1 MRNPDATVRGGGG
14 GVETHAKARGGGQPA
29 TAQAPLTN
37 RTFLT
42 TSRSLGYHSTS
53 IAREGGAEAK
63 ERGREGGGKV
73 RAKVSRQELDKGGRE
88 KNRGQT
94 SQVQKGYEMEAKDD
108 I

>member
-1 MRNPDATVRGGGG
+1 MRNPDATVRGGGGG

-53 IAREGGAEAK
+53 IAREGRGAEAK
-63 ERGREGGGKV
+63 GRGREGGGKV
-73 RAKVSRQELDKGGRE
+73 RAKVSRRELDKGGGE
-88 KNRGQT
+88 
-94 SQVQKGYEMEAKDD
+94 
-108 I
+108 